1 MDNHCH
7 HIDSWEQSDSFHAF
21 HRQLVAELRLL
32 RFHEEF
38 YDSIEINVGDAHMDS
53 AGARSSKV
61 DRQDQ
66 VRSAC
71 VTSSSRQEGDH
82 PATRRKNRGL
92 KRPSRPV

>member
-1 MDNHCH
+1 MYV
-7 HIDSWEQSDSFHAF
+7 F

-32 RFHEEF
+32 RFHDEF

-53 AGARSSKV
+53 AGARSFKV

-66 VRSAC
+66 EWSAC
-71 VTSSSRQEGDH
+71 VTSSSRQEGDQEGNV
-82 PATRRKNRGL
+82 PAPTPSHQTEEHVL